1 MLKLKKKY
9 REEIIPAL
17 ITELGYKNPM
27 EVPRLEKIVLNM
39 GVGEASGNQRLI
51 DEAAGNLAAITGQ
64 KAVVTRAKQA
74 ISNFKLK
81 EKMPIGVK
89 VTLHGDRM
97 WEFLERLISIA
108 LPRVRDFRG
117 IPRRGFDGRG
127 NYTFGVKEQIIFL
140 EVNFEKNYPDAR
152 HGRDVRDQR
161 AKRRGWP
168 RIAVRTRDA
177 FPEIRKRH
185 GQAFDD
191 RKAKADPQV
200 QGPRLQPLPP
210 LRPSPRLHGQ
220 IRLVPH
226 LLP

>member
-17 ITELGYKNPM
+17 ISELGYKNPM

-97 WEFLERLISIA
+97 WEFLERLITIA

-140 EVNFEKNYPDAR
+140 EVNFEKITQMLGMDVTFVTSAQNDEG
-152 HGRDVRDQR
+152 GR
-161 AKRRGWP
+161 ALLSALGMP
-168 RIAVRTRDA
+168 
-177 FPEIRKRH
+177 FRK
-185 GQAFDD
+185 
-191 RKAKADPQV
+191 
-200 QGPRLQPLPP
+200 
-210 LRPSPRLHGQ
+210 
-220 IRLVPH
+220 
-226 LLP
+226 

>member
-64 KAVVTRAKQA
+64 KAVVTRAKNA

-140 EVNFEKNYPDAR
+140 EVNFEKITQMLGMDVTFVTSAQNDEG
-152 HGRDVRDQR
+152 GR
-161 AKRRGWP
+161 ALLSALGMP
-168 RIAVRTRDA
+168 
-177 FPEIRKRH
+177 FRK
-185 GQAFDD
+185 
-191 RKAKADPQV
+191 
-200 QGPRLQPLPP
+200 
-210 LRPSPRLHGQ
+210 
-220 IRLVPH
+220 
-226 LLP
+226 

>member
-17 ITELGYKNPM
+17 ISELGYKNPM

-117 IPRRGFDGRG
+117 IPRRGLDGRG

-140 EVNFEKNYPDAR
+140 EVNFEKITQMLGMDVTFVTSAQNDEG
-152 HGRDVRDQR
+152 GR
-161 AKRRGWP
+161 ALLTALGMP
-168 RIAVRTRDA
+168 
-177 FPEIRKRH
+177 FRK
-185 GQAFDD
+185 
-191 RKAKADPQV
+191 
-200 QGPRLQPLPP
+200 
-210 LRPSPRLHGQ
+210 
-220 IRLVPH
+220 
-226 LLP
+226 